1 VVAWIGGFCRVW
13 MVVGEKAVVL
23 VTAVAGGGDFAGVQ
37 RSQRWLECVSLS
49 ESEGRIFWGRYGD
62 WGGSAG
68 MDIQGRVVVVT
79 GAGRG
84 IGAAMCRQFAAAGAE
99 LVVVSDRDD
108 AAAGAVAAE
117 LGAAGRAERCDVSIE
132 SDVVGLVERTLK
144 SAGRIDIFCSNA
156 GITVKGGLEA
166 TNAEWQRMWD
176 VNVMSRI
183 YAARAVI
190 PAMLQRK
197 CGYFVQTASA
207 AGLLTE
213 IGSASYSVTKHAD
226 LALAEWLSVCYG
238 RDGIRVSCVC
248 PLGVET
254 DMLDD
259 DDPIHRY
266 LHLHSITADAAAAS
280 ILMGIEAE
288 SFLILPHPEVL
299 EFYRLKG
306 ENYDRWLRGMQ
317 RLRQKL
323 VRGG

>member
-1 VVAWIGGFCRVW
+1 
-13 MVVGEKAVVL
+13 
-23 VTAVAGGGDFAGVQ
+23 
-37 RSQRWLECVSLS
+37 
-49 ESEGRIFWGRYGD
+49 
-62 WGGSAG
+62 
-68 MDIQGRVVVVT
+68 MDIRGRVVVVT

-99 LVVVSDRDD
+99 LVVVSDRDEE
-108 AAAGAVAAE
+108 AAMSVASGLGTAGWAV
-117 LGAAGRAERCDVSIE
+117 RCDVAVE
-132 SDVVGLVERTLK
+132 SEVQGLVTQVLERV
-144 SAGRIDIFCSNA
+144 GRIDIFCSNA
-156 GITVKGGLEA
+156 GITVKGGVEA

-183 YAARAVI
+183 YAARAVV
-190 PAMLQRK
+190 PGMLQQGR
-197 CGYFVQTASA
+197 GYFVQTASA

-238 RDGIRVSCVC
+238 REGIRVSCVC

-259 DDPIHRY
+259 DDPVHRY
-266 LHLHSITADAAAAS
+266 LHLHSITADAAAAE
-280 ILMGIEAE
+280 ILRGIELE
-288 SFLILPHPEVL
+288 TFLILPHPEVL

-323 VRGG
+323 VRQR

>member
-1 VVAWIGGFCRVW
+1 
-13 MVVGEKAVVL
+13 
-23 VTAVAGGGDFAGVQ
+23 
-37 RSQRWLECVSLS
+37 
-49 ESEGRIFWGRYGD
+49 
-62 WGGSAG
+62 

-99 LVVVSDRDD
+99 LVVVSDRDEE
-108 AAAGAVAAE
+108 AAMSVASGLGTAGWAV
-117 LGAAGRAERCDVSIE
+117 RCDVAVE
-132 SDVVGLVERTLK
+132 SEVQGLVTQVLERV
-144 SAGRIDIFCSNA
+144 GRIDIFCSNA
-156 GITVKGGLEA
+156 GITVKGGVEA

-183 YAARAVI
+183 YAARAVV
-190 PAMLQRK
+190 PGMLQQGR
-197 CGYFVQTASA
+197 GYFVQTASA

-238 RDGIRVSCVC
+238 REGIRVSCVC

-254 DMLDD
+254 DMLDG
-259 DDPIHRY
+259 DDPVHRY
-266 LHLHSITADAAAAS
+266 LHLHSITADAAAAE
-280 ILMGIEAE
+280 ILRGIELE
-288 SFLILPHPEVL
+288 TFLILPHPEVL

-323 VRGG
+323 VRQR

>member
-1 VVAWIGGFCRVW
+1 
-13 MVVGEKAVVL
+13 
-23 VTAVAGGGDFAGVQ
+23 
-37 RSQRWLECVSLS
+37 
-49 ESEGRIFWGRYGD
+49 
-62 WGGSAG
+62 
-68 MDIQGRVVVVT
+68 MDTRGRVVVVT

-99 LVVVSDRDD
+99 LVVVSDRDEE
-108 AAAGAVAAE
+108 AAMSVASGLGTAGWAV
-117 LGAAGRAERCDVSIE
+117 RCDVAVE
-132 SDVVGLVERTLK
+132 SEVQGLVTQVLERV
-144 SAGRIDIFCSNA
+144 GRIDIFCSNA
-156 GITVKGGLEA
+156 GITVKGGVEA

-183 YAARAVI
+183 YAARAVV
-190 PAMLQRK
+190 PGMLQQGR
-197 CGYFVQTASA
+197 GYFVQTASA

-238 RDGIRVSCVC
+238 REGIRVSCVC

-254 DMLDD
+254 DMLDG
-259 DDPIHRY
+259 DDPVHRY
-266 LHLHSITADAAAAS
+266 LHLHSITADAAAAE
-280 ILMGIEAE
+280 ILRGIELE
-288 SFLILPHPEVL
+288 TFLILPHPEVL

-323 VRGG
+323 VRQR

>member
-1 VVAWIGGFCRVW
+1 
-13 MVVGEKAVVL
+13 
-23 VTAVAGGGDFAGVQ
+23 
-37 RSQRWLECVSLS
+37 
-49 ESEGRIFWGRYGD
+49 
-62 WGGSAG
+62 
-68 MDIQGRVVVVT
+68 MDIRGRVVVVT

-99 LVVVSDRDD
+99 LVVVSDRDEE
-108 AAAGAVAAE
+108 AAMSVASGLGTAGWAV
-117 LGAAGRAERCDVSIE
+117 RCDVAVE
-132 SDVVGLVERTLK
+132 SEVQGLVTQVLERV
-144 SAGRIDIFCSNA
+144 GRIDIFCSNA
-156 GITVKGGLEA
+156 GITVKGGVEA

-183 YAARAVI
+183 YAARAVV
-190 PAMLQRK
+190 PGMLQQGR
-197 CGYFVQTASA
+197 GYFVQTASA

-238 RDGIRVSCVC
+238 REGIRVSCVC

-254 DMLDD
+254 DMLDG
-259 DDPIHRY
+259 DDPVHRY
-266 LHLHSITADAAAAS
+266 LHLHSISADAAAAE
-280 ILMGIEAE
+280 ILRGIELE
-288 SFLILPHPEVL
+288 TFLILPHPEVL

-323 VRGG
+323 VRQR

>member
-1 VVAWIGGFCRVW
+1 
-13 MVVGEKAVVL
+13 
-23 VTAVAGGGDFAGVQ
+23 
-37 RSQRWLECVSLS
+37 
-49 ESEGRIFWGRYGD
+49 
-62 WGGSAG
+62 
-68 MDIQGRVVVVT
+68 MDIRGRVVVVT

-99 LVVVSDRDD
+99 LVVVSDRDEE
-108 AAAGAVAAE
+108 AAMSVASGLGTAGWAV
-117 LGAAGRAERCDVSIE
+117 RCDVAVE
-132 SDVVGLVERTLK
+132 SEVQGLVTQVLERV
-144 SAGRIDIFCSNA
+144 GRIDIFCSNA
-156 GITVKGGLEA
+156 GITVKGGVEA

-183 YAARAVI
+183 YAARAVV
-190 PAMLQRK
+190 PGMLQQGR
-197 CGYFVQTASA
+197 GYFVQTASA

-238 RDGIRVSCVC
+238 REGIRVSCVC

-266 LHLHSITADAAAAS
+266 LHLHSITADAAAAE
-280 ILMGIEAE
+280 ILRGIESE
-288 SFLILPHPEVL
+288 TFLILPHPEVL

-323 VRGG
+323 VRQR

>member
-1 VVAWIGGFCRVW
+1 
-13 MVVGEKAVVL
+13 
-23 VTAVAGGGDFAGVQ
+23 
-37 RSQRWLECVSLS
+37 
-49 ESEGRIFWGRYGD
+49 
-62 WGGSAG
+62 
-68 MDIQGRVVVVT
+68 MDIRGRVVVVT

-99 LVVVSDRDD
+99 LVVVSDRDEE
-108 AAAGAVAAE
+108 AAMSVASGLGTAGWAV
-117 LGAAGRAERCDVSIE
+117 RCDVAVE
-132 SDVVGLVERTLK
+132 SEVQGLVTQVLERV
-144 SAGRIDIFCSNA
+144 GRIDIFCSNA
-156 GITVKGGLEA
+156 GITVKGGVEA

-183 YAARAVI
+183 YAARAVV
-190 PAMLQRK
+190 PGMLQQGR
-197 CGYFVQTASA
+197 GYFVQTASA

-238 RDGIRVSCVC
+238 REGIRVSCVC

-259 DDPIHRY
+259 DDPVHRY
-266 LHLHSITADAAAAS
+266 LHLHSITANAAAAE
-280 ILMGIEAE
+280 ILRGIELE
-288 SFLILPHPEVL
+288 TFLILPHPEVL

-323 VRGG
+323 VRQR

>member
-1 VVAWIGGFCRVW
+1 
-13 MVVGEKAVVL
+13 
-23 VTAVAGGGDFAGVQ
+23 
-37 RSQRWLECVSLS
+37 
-49 ESEGRIFWGRYGD
+49 
-62 WGGSAG
+62 
-68 MDIQGRVVVVT
+68 VVT

-99 LVVVSDRDD
+99 LVVVSDRDEE
-108 AAAGAVAAE
+108 AAMSVASGLGTAGWAV
-117 LGAAGRAERCDVSIE
+117 RCDVAVE
-132 SDVVGLVERTLK
+132 SEVQGLVTQVLERV
-144 SAGRIDIFCSNA
+144 GRIDIFCSNA
-156 GITVKGGLEA
+156 GITVKGGVEA

-183 YAARAVI
+183 YAARAVV
-190 PAMLQRK
+190 PGMLQQGR
-197 CGYFVQTASA
+197 GYFVQTASA

-238 RDGIRVSCVC
+238 REGIRVSCVC

-254 DMLDD
+254 DMLDG
-259 DDPIHRY
+259 DDPVHRY
-266 LHLHSITADAAAAS
+266 LHLHSITADAAAAE
-280 ILMGIEAE
+280 ILRGIESE
-288 SFLILPHPEVL
+288 TFLILPHPEVL

-323 VRGG
+323 VRQR